1 MLNLIFFKIRPHFIF
16 LIDGSCMMSDCHVQF
31 CEKRSVQ
38 KNMAYK
44 SYSPP
49 TLNRFFS
56 IHFVLPFL
64 IAGLTLIHLALL
76 HKVGSNSPIGCV
88 TYINIMFR
96 HRFLKSCKE
105 SRWIIIYIIK
115 K

>member
-1 MLNLIFFKIRPHFIF
+1 
-16 LIDGSCMMSDCHVQF
+16 MMVNYHVQF
-31 CEKRSVQ
+31 CEQECIFSKRH
-38 KNMAYK
+38 KLD
-44 SYSPP
+44 SPP

-88 TYINIMFR
+88 T
-96 HRFLKSCKE
+96 
-105 SRWIIIYIIK
+105 
-115 K
+115 